1 MTNGNNSGGV
11 DQLHETA
18 ARGVEAI
25 HLIVTERDDL
35 RLQCDRMQAE
45 IGLLRERNNQLDS
58 RLKVASTERDHYMR
72 HAVELVSR
80 LNNIQLLI
88 VSAVEEAGRVAYR
101 PALVAK
107 LQAQENKVTADE
119 AKQLEQLIARLPQ
132 STNGDTR

>member
-1 MTNGNNSGGV
+1 MTSNNGV

-45 IGLLRERNNQLDS
+45 IALLRERNNQLDG
-58 RLKVASTERDHYMR
+58 RLKIASTERDHYMR

-101 PALVAK
+101 PSLVAK

-119 AKQLEQLIARLPQ
+119 AKQRESLIARLPQ
-132 STNGDTR
+132 NNGDTR